1 MWQGKAASKL
11 HTHKRVAGGH
21 PHLSPPSPCQ
31 RRARCPAAA
40 AHRWLCQMREQW
52 GATGPGPTIRGQ
64 APLSPVWQVG
74 WHSEAHSWGEGWGGS
89 GNICKW
95 GGVKKKTKEKR
106 ETQQLSCSSATCP
119 SLETCRAE
127 AAGAGLGK
135 ASQAPLSSS
144 THHVGH
150 SSMASSLLRNPCWVR
165 GRDHASP
172 SPSKGKGALKTLLKE
187 LQAVAVSLGQP
198 VTSTKAHWQHNYKR
212 AGVPLSQLE
221 GREREKHEFKPIS
234 PERGMS

>member
-74 WHSEAHSWGEGWGGS
+74 WHSAAHSWGEGWGGS

-95 GGVKKKTKEKR
+95 GGLKKKPKKKGKPNSSAVP
-106 ETQQLSCSSATCP
+106 QQLVLVWKP
-119 SLETCRAE
+119 
-127 AAGAGLGK
+127 AGLRLRAPVWGK
-135 ASQAPLSSS
+135 LARLHSRRPPTMLVIAQWQAACSG
-144 THHVGH
+144 THAGCEVGTMPPH
-150 SSMASSLLRNPCWVR
+150 HPAR
-165 GRDHASP
+165 GR
-172 SPSKGKGALKTLLKE
+172 
-187 LQAVAVSLGQP
+187 V
-198 VTSTKAHWQHNYKR
+198 R
-212 AGVPLSQLE
+212 
-221 GREREKHEFKPIS
+221 
-234 PERGMS
+234 